1 VRPRDSRIDERR
13 YNTAHFL
20 AFVRQHAAAA
30 NAGVTHTSLD
40 LDVQYTVQQIVDAR
54 LHYLR
59 DRHVQNAAAL
69 VVEHESNEIRA
80 WVVGQAGKE
89 DKVFNALDAVTV
101 KRQPGSALK
110 PLLYAAAM
118 HAGWTAATM
127 LDDAPLEESVG
138 LGLHSYRNYSRAHYG
153 LVSLREA
160 LGNSLNIPA
169 VRAVQFVGPA
179 RFLAWL
185 RNAGV
190 DSLSGHANVYGDGLA
205 LGNGEL
211 SLYELVQAYTV
222 LARMGDFAPL
232 SLLADHTS
240 THAPAYRIISEDL
253 ASLLADILSDPL
265 AREKE
270 FGRYSVLNFP
280 YQTAVKTGT
289 SSDYRDAWA
298 IGFNDRYTV
307 GVWLGNM
314 DYTEMNEV
322 TGSTGPA
329 LALRAIFN
337 ELNRNRR
344 VRPLYF
350 SDKLAPQAVCVDSG
364 QTADGVCEARD
375 EWFVAGTGPGQASV
389 DAAALRLRKPSKG
402 LLLAMD
408 PRIPDDQEY
417 FEFAVA
423 GNNGIEFVDWYV
435 NEQFVGRTGS
445 PRYAWKLEKGEHSAY
460 AEVKMRDPGRTVR
473 TDVVTY
479 KVN

>member
-1 VRPRDSRIDERR
+1 
-13 YNTAHFL
+13 
-20 AFVRQHAAAA
+20 
-30 NAGVTHTSLD
+30 
-40 LDVQYTVQQIVDAR
+40 
-54 LHYLR
+54 
-59 DRHVQNAAAL
+59 
-69 VVEHESNEIRA
+69 
-80 WVVGQAGKE
+80 
-89 DKVFNALDAVTV
+89 
-101 KRQPGSALK
+101 
-110 PLLYAAAM
+110 
-118 HAGWTAATM
+118 
-127 LDDAPLEESVG
+127 
-138 LGLHSYRNYSRAHYG
+138 
-153 LVSLREA
+153 
-160 LGNSLNIPA
+160 

-435 NEQFVGRTGS
+435 NEQFVGRTPRRLRGRCGAHIARGGS
-445 PRYAWKLEKGEHSAY
+445 ERHEPDGVDTSPARTPAVSKASHRGRGARGRALHRGGARRRGADGSGARYRRDATGRDTCRRCAGAGEGSSRGA
-460 AEVKMRDPGRTVR
+460 ASP
-473 TDVVTY
+473 
-479 KVN
+479 